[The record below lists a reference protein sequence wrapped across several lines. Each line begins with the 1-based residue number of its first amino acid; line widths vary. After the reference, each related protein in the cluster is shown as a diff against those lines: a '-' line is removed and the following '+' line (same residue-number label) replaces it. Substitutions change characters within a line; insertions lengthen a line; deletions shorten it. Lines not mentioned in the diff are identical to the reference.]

1 MIRRYV
7 LRDEAI
13 RDRATAD
20 VARLPVSGNPQWEIV
35 IKPFRRSRSL
45 AQNNLLHHWL
55 QVISTH
61 YAETYGEWHA
71 PDIWKQYVKSL
82 FLGEESREIN
92 GKIITITRHT
102 SELTVPE
109 FTELLEKIDMW
120 CATELQLM
128 LPHPDI
134 YGEAMGR

>member
-7 LRDEAI
+7 LRDKAI

-20 VARLPVSGNPQWEIV
+20 VARLPVADAPWEIT

-45 AQNNLLHHWL
+45 SQNNLLHLWL
-55 QVISTH
+55 QTISTH
-61 YAETYGEWHA
+61 YAETHGEWHS
-71 PDIWKQYVKSL
+71 PEVWKQYVKSL
-82 FLGEESREIN
+82 FLGEESKEIN

-120 CATELQLM
+120 CATELQLV